1 VRELRTIVGRAWLGG
16 ERCERVK
23 IEIAGGKIA
32 SVAPWTEKATEDTTS
47 LVLQDEQVLI
57 SGFHDAHLHLLTGGL
72 QLSQINL
79 TGAHS
84 VQAVQERLR
93 GYVERERPGA
103 GDWVLGYGL
112 EQTEVSV
119 SRLDLDKVCPDSPV
133 FLWTHDLHSC
143 VVNSRALIL
152 CDVHAMTKAPEGGT
166 IARGADGKLNGIL
179 REHAIGLVQDR
190 IPKPSGEQCRAA
202 FHRAQEYALSLGI
215 TAASAS
221 VRSDLL
227 PHYLDLA
234 DSERQIVRLNIWK
247 VTESFDLEEDRF
259 ERRDSDK
266 FRYACFKGFADGA
279 LGSRTA
285 AMWKPYDDDATNSG
299 TLLVR
304 EGPLARF
311 VRAAHKDGY
320 QIAMH
325 AIGDRANSVV
335 LDAYEM
341 ASSGG
346 LGPELRPRIEHCQIL
361 RERDVE
367 RFVQLGVVASV
378 QPIHMVSDML
388 YVEKRIGVSR
398 ARYSYAWGSLLRA
411 GATLA
416 FGSDWPIE
424 SADPI
429 AGMDAAVN
437 RVGGWN
443 PHERI
448 SVADALTA
456 YTRGAAY
463 AAHWEDKMGTIET
476 GKLADFCVLSLNPL
490 ALGVSEGKG
499 LWVEATVVGGR
510 VVWVRNELPNN

>member
-1 VRELRTIVGRAWLGG
+1 MRELREIIGRVWLGG
-16 ERCERVK
+16 DACERVRAT
-23 IEIAGGKIA
+23 IEKGRIA
-32 SVAPWTEKATEDTTS
+32 SVEPWYQDAIECETT
-47 LVLQDEQVLI
+47 LVLHGEQTLVP
-57 SGFHDAHLHLLTGGL
+57 GFHDAHLHLLTGGL
-72 QLSQINL
+72 QLSQINMS
-79 TGAHS
+79 GAHS
-84 VQAVQERLR
+84 VLTVQQRVRE
-93 GYVERERPGA
+93 YVEREKPSTE
-103 GDWVLGYGL
+103 DWVQGFGL
-112 EQTEVSV
+112 EQTEVSI

-143 VVNSRALIL
+143 VVNSRALML
-152 CDVHAMTKAPEGGT
+152 CNVHAMTAAPAGGM
-166 IARGADGKLNGIL
+166 IVRGADGKLNGVL
-179 REHAIGLVQDR
+179 REHAIGLVRDR
-190 IPKPSGEQCRAA
+190 IPKPSAEQCRVA
-202 FHRAQEYALSLGI
+202 FQRAQEYALSVGI

-234 DSERQIVRLNIWK
+234 DSSRQIVRLNIWK
-247 VTESFDLEEDRF
+247 VTESFDLEQDRF

-285 AMWKPYDDDATNSG
+285 AMWKPYDDDAANTG

-325 AIGDRANSVV
+325 AIGDRANSAV

-346 LGPELRPRIEHCQIL
+346 VGPELRPRIEHCQIL
-361 RERDVE
+361 RERDIA
-367 RFVQLGVVASV
+367 RFAELGVIASV
-378 QPIHMVSDML
+378 QPIHMVSDMQ
-388 YVEKRIGVSR
+388 YVEKRIGVER
-398 ARYSYAWGSLLRA
+398 AKYSYAWGSLLRA

-437 RVGGWN
+437 RAAGWN
-443 PHERI
+443 AQECI
-448 SVADALTA
+448 SVKDALTA

-463 AAHWEDKMGTIET
+463 AANWEDRMGTIEA
-476 GKLADFCVLSLNPL
+476 GKLADLCVLSIDPL
-490 ALGVSEGKG
+490 KRSLSLANELRAV
-499 LWVEATVVGGR
+499 ATIVGGR
-510 VVWVRNELPNN
+510 VVWVSDSLPNN